1 MDLLDRLKAVVSY
14 SNLSDRAFALKCG
27 LKQPTL
33 DKQLKGLRSVSLET
47 IIAVG
52 QRFPEI
58 SSDWLLYGVGEM
70 LRSESKETERINA
83 MVDTITLLQDT
94 IRTKDDTI
102 KMLMKRIEE
111 LEKESIVKRDTKKV
125 SKIGF

>member
-33 DKQLKGLRSVSLET
+33 DKQLKGLRSVSIET

-52 QRFPEI
+52 QRFSEI

-83 MVDTITLLQDT
+83 MLDTITLLQDT

-111 LEKESIVKRDTKKV
+111 LENK
-125 SKIGF
+125 